1 MTLYACRHFVP
12 SLDAT
17 VFVAPTAQIIGNV
30 HIGPLSSVWFHTVL
44 RGDLAEIRIGERTNI
59 QDLCMGH
66 ADLDIPLTIGNRV
79 TVGHRS
85 ILHGCTIED
94 ECLIGMGAIVMNHA
108 VIGKGSIIAA
118 GTLVLEKTLIPPYS
132 LVTGSPGRVKK
143 TFQNRE
149 ETENAIRAGSESYIQ
164 SARIFG
170 SAQTFYPVKAETD
183 FK

>member
-12 SLDAT
+12 KLDAT
-17 VFVAPTAQIIGNV
+17 VFVASTAQIIGNV
-30 HIGPLSSVWFHTVL
+30 HIGPLSSVWFQTVL

-66 ADLDIPLTIGNRV
+66 ADIDIPLTIGNGV

-94 ECLIGMGAIVMNHA
+94 GCLIGMGSIVMNHA

-132 LVTGSPGRVKK
+132 LVTGSPGRIKK

-149 ETENAIRAGSESYIQ
+149 KTENDIRAMSESYME
-164 SARIFG
+164 SAEIFG
-170 SAQTFYPVKAETD
+170 SAQSFYPIKG
-183 FK
+183 